1 MVGMVMAE
9 ILQGVKTPKEAS
21 LVEQNLAKLPY
32 LEITRDIWVTAGKMS
47 SSLRRAESIIPLSD
61 LIIAAIALS
70 GNHEIFTVD
79 QHFNKIDGLKLHNIA

>member
-1 MVGMVMAE
+1 
-9 ILQGVKTPKEAS
+9 
-21 LVEQNLAKLPY
+21 
-32 LEITRDIWVTAGKMS
+32 MS